1 MLQHPFISSVQD
13 NQPLRALYG
22 EVRADVVEVVEEVP
36 SNQVIPLSQ
45 DVSFTVSGCIVTVCV
60 CVCGWVCVCV
70 CGVLCV

>member
-1 MLQHPFISSVQD
+1 M
-13 NQPLRALYG
+13 
-22 EVRADVVEVVEEVP
+22 EEVP

-60 CVCGWVCVCV
+60 CLCVWCVVCVRVVV